1 MPGRQLFNYVK
12 IVPASQENKKINSV
26 SYFSSQKFVSP
37 YFDIPGLIYGRL
49 NFDSLSHVD
58 ATLFL

>member
-1 MPGRQLFNYVK
+1 MPDRQLFNYVK
-12 IVPASQENKKINSV
+12 IVPASQENEKIDSI

-49 NFDSLSHVD
+49 NFDSLSYVE